1 MEKSSTPL
9 ADLDQLIRHLDLL
22 HEELI
27 DFENS
32 LLRLDPPFPERF
44 LDLIRTELE
53 CEKSLITICAY
64 LNKRVGQV
72 LRTSNPSELLAF
84 EPSPRALFTPTL
96 EAFDQ
101 TNRPFPLSAT
111 ATSPFL
117 NLPPSPTPHLSS
129 ASAIN
134 ASTPQPFNASTP
146 QPFSLS
152 AFLPQQRPKSSPKT
166 RRRGPY
172 RRYSESDKRKA
183 INTALRLGSQNK
195 AAEILNLPI
204 KNLKRWIKNGP
215 IRRKGGRKTQ
225 DPLMEEKL
233 LYWIDEFRRELHKFP
248 SAKDIRE
255 RAKEYGEG
263 SKTFKASKGW
273 LEKFMGRHYSDEY
286 NAEKRSKQHSEEPL
300 KEENDKRESEA
311 ASSEDLAMG

>member
-9 ADLDQLIRHLDLL
+9 ADLEQLIRHLDLL

-72 LRTSNPSELLAF
+72 LRTNNPAELLAF
-84 EPSPRALFTPTL
+84 EPSPRALFTPTI

-117 NLPPSPTPHLSS
+117 NLPPSPTPHLS
-129 ASAIN
+129 
-134 ASTPQPFNASTP
+134 TPQPLN
-146 QPFSLS
+146 LS
-152 AFLPQQRPKSSPKT
+152 ALLTSHHKVKASPKT

-225 DPLMEEKL
+225 DPKMEERL
-233 LYWIDEFRRELHKFP
+233 LFWIDEFRRELHKFP

-255 RAKEYGEG
+255 RAKEFGEG
-263 SKTFKASKGW
+263 SKSFKASKGW

-286 NAEKRSKQHSEEPL
+286 NAEKRSKQYSEEPV
-300 KEENDKRESEA
+300 KEEHDQKESEA
-311 ASSEDLAMG
+311 ASSEDLAMA